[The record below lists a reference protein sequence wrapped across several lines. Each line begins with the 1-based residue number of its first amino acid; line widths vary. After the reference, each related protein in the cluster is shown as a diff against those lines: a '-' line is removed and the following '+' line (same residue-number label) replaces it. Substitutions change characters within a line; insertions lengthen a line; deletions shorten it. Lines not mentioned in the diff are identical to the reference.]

1 MAMIGDTLLK
11 ICGCG
16 IIAALFSLLLKRW
29 GGDFSLLLRLV
40 AGVAMGAVTVSA
52 VSPILSFLT
61 RIAGGSVMEPYLGVL
76 LRVLCVSVITNF
88 SAVICRDLGEAS
100 LAGYVELGGKIEILL
115 LSLPLMEEIVE
126 MVGKMI

>member
-1 MAMIGDTLLK
+1 MIGDTLLK
-11 ICGCG
+11 LCGFG
-16 IIAALFSLLLKRW
+16 VITALFSLLLKRW
-29 GGDFSLLLRLV
+29 GGDLSLLLRLV

-61 RIAGGSVMEPYLGVL
+61 RIADGSAMEPYLGVL
-76 LRVLCVSVITNF
+76 LRVLCASVVTNL

-115 LSLPLMEEIVE
+115 LSLPLMEEIIE
-126 MVGKMI
+126 TVGRMI